1 MNIFFD
7 LDGTLLDSRERL
19 YGLFQQLVPGS
30 KLSFDDYWKLKRNK
44 IAHQKILTNY
54 FSYSDQEVAFFE
66 KEWIKNIELPVWLEL
81 DKPFD
86 GVTNYLK
93 ELKGKHQLF
102 VVTARQ
108 YESIAIQQ
116 IGQHGWYNIF
126 EKVLVTCQ
134 QKEKSELIKTAVK
147 FTNQDWMVGDTG
159 HDIQTG
165 KQLGINTAAVLSGFM
180 NKARLEEYHPDII
193 VDNVLDIVFEPAG
206 V

>member
-30 KLSFDDYWKLKRNK
+30 KLSFDDYWTLKRNK
-44 IAHQKILTNY
+44 IAHKEILKNN
-54 FSYSDQEVAFFE
+54 FGYSDKAFFLFE
-66 KEWIKNIELPVWLEL
+66 EEWMKSIELQEWLEL

-86 GVTNYLK
+86 GITNYLK
-93 ELKGKHQLF
+93 DLKGKHQLF

-108 YESIAIQQ
+108 YESTAIQQ
-116 IGQHGWYNIF
+116 IHLHGWYNIF

-134 QKEKSELIKTAVK
+134 QKEKYELIKTAVK
-147 FTNQDWMVGDTG
+147 VTNQDWMVGDTG
-159 HDIQTG
+159 NDIQTG
-165 KQLGINTAAVLSGFM
+165 KKLGINTAAVLSGFM
-180 NKARLEEYHPDII
+180 SKEKLEEYNPDII
-193 VDNVLDIVFEPAG
+193 VDNVLDLVFKPTS